1 MTDTTD
7 HGGGSL
13 LRNSHLQALLRTL
26 VLALPFAAAF
36 LYGLWTYHGSDKI
49 YRGLE
54 AHGVETQATIISKRI
69 IRSGTDRPR
78 YAYEM
83 TVSFTVGDK
92 MRRGNVSVTSGF
104 YDRHNPPD
112 RVTIRYMP
120 HDPQTRQID
129 PAMRGNAMREALTV
143 IAILLFI
150 GVVNIGMARGA
161 RRTDGARGRS
171 NTSDDF

>member
-1 MTDTTD
+1 MAEAMDQE
-7 HGGGSL
+7 GASR
-13 LRNSHLQALLRTL
+13 LRSSHLQALIRLL

-36 LYGLWTYHGSDKI
+36 LYGVWTYHGSDKS
-49 YRGLE
+49 YRDLE
-54 AHGVETQATIISKRI
+54 AHGVETLATIISKHI

-78 YAYEM
+78 YAYVM

-112 RVTIRYMP
+112 RVPLRYLP

-129 PAMRGNAMREALTV
+129 PAMRANAMRQTLT
-143 IAILLFI
+143 IIGILLFI
-150 GVVNIGMARGA
+150 GIVNIGMARSADRTESA
-161 RRTDGARGRS
+161 RVREQGQ
-171 NTSDDF
+171 